1 MKTREVVR
9 DIALATAASY
19 LGTKAMEPVSMRL
32 YEMESAADRERED
45 AARPG
50 PPYRIA
56 AEKITRA
63 VGLDLNDQ
71 QLDRLSL
78 VLHYGLAAQW
88 APLYPVLRRTTC
100 LSAPAAGLVTGAAM
114 SIIADEL
121 MTPAFGFSA
130 PNLEYPLST
139 HIRGFAAHLVFGLA
153 VAASVET
160 GWAIM
165 RRLRYSATRGMESRP
180 TNDPRAGT
188 ASPSLI
194 SA

>member
-1 MKTREVVR
+1 MNTREAVR

-19 LGTKAMEPVSMRL
+19 VGTKAMEPVSMKL

-50 PPYRIA
+50 PPYRVA
-56 AEKITRA
+56 AEKITRSL
-63 VGLDLNDQ
+63 GLDLNDQ

-88 APLYPVLRRTTC
+88 APLYPLLRRTTR
-100 LSAPAAGLVTGAAM
+100 LSPPVAGLATGAAM

-139 HIRGFAAHLVFGLA
+139 HIRGFAAHLIFGLA

-160 GWAIM
+160 GWAVM
-165 RRLRYSATRGMESRP
+165 RRLR
-180 TNDPRAGT
+180 
-188 ASPSLI
+188 
-194 SA
+194 